1 MMWRRAALKGAWPPP
16 IFPAPQ
22 APPEPHTSRPR
33 GRGRPR
39 DRGPL
44 WQPWPTCAGPT
55 LRIDPGA
62 PRSGS
67 GPERR
72 GFGLGWATRRRVR
85 SWSTC
90 LTSTRATGGRFCLF
104 AGAFCPG
111 HCTMPQMWALDC
123 LARAGPPARHPA
135 AFQARQP
142 CRLGHRW
149 GTAGSTSP
157 RLLSLPDHART
168 TGPLCGPTSQ
178 TACRCLQAAGPVARD
193 HRRNRPWP
201 RLAPGRRARHQIRR
215 HQTAPGL
222 PSPRGRRNEGQVV
235 RRGRLAAARRFEH
248 GMSGKTRGGEGVPD
262 VGQIN
267 SRVASIFR
275 AGLGPGP
282 RTPGQGPGPLGC
294 LPPRARS
301 GATWAH
307 RRPAHPLREPP
318 QPAAWNVF
326 AQKIGR
332 RECGPAVARGGPLA
346 PPPATCATHPPG
358 LLQASPTSSS
368 HPPAGPE
375 GPPGHGQA
383 AENKMWD
390 YLLTSLQELRA
401 REAPCNPKLLNPCG
415 AKPLACPA
423 PRPPG
428 HGRLQSPGLH
438 EHPWPERAAPRP
450 RPPCSSNRNM
460 RPNASPR
467 PRPDSERRLSS

>member
-16 IFPAPQ
+16 IFPGPQ
-22 APPEPHTSRPR
+22 VPPEPHTSRPG

-72 GFGLGWATRRRVR
+72 GFGLGSATRRRVR

-248 GMSGKTRGGEGVPD
+248 GMSGKTRGGEGIPD

-275 AGLGPGP
+275 AGLGPGARGKGP
-282 RTPGQGPGPLGC
+282 ALWGACRHVRGPGPPGPS
-294 LPPRARS
+294 PPRTATSSCLECVRPENWPAGVWAGCRPRGAPRPSPRHVRHAPSRPTAGLAHLVFPLRGREGAAWPWSGRGEQDVGLPADQPARAQGERGPLQPQTPQTPAARS
-301 GATWAH
+301 
-307 RRPAHPLREPP
+307 PL
-318 QPAAWNVF
+318 
-326 AQKIGR
+326 
-332 RECGPAVARGGPLA
+332 LA
-346 PPPATCATHPPG
+346 PPLALQVMGACSHPAFMNTLGPRGPPPG
-358 LLQASPTSSS
+358 LA
-368 HPPAGPE
+368 PPA
-375 GPPGHGQA
+375 A
-383 AENKMWD
+383 ATE
-390 YLLTSLQELRA
+390 T
-401 REAPCNPKLLNPCG
+401 
-415 AKPLACPA
+415 
-423 PRPPG
+423 
-428 HGRLQSPGLH
+428 
-438 EHPWPERAAPRP
+438 
-450 RPPCSSNRNM
+450 
-460 RPNASPR
+460 
-467 PRPDSERRLSS
+467 